1 MKNRQTNDPAKDALV
16 AFDTETYLIRDG
28 LIAPPVVC
36 LSWASSDGG
45 LDLLGKADALDWF
58 RRNIARPDLNWVGH
72 NTAYDMVVLL
82 NEAPDTTPH
91 VFKAY
96 LEGRV
101 HDTMIRES
109 LLLNATGDFN
119 NRNPSLA
126 ALVKK
131 YLNRDRSAQKSGP
144 DVWRLRYAELD
155 GIPVDQWP
163 DAARSYALDDAADT
177 LRVAVAQAREPVWV
191 FASGRRSN
199 LVLEDGGIVNEIAQ
213 VQAALALQLMTVY
226 GLHVDQEAAQALQAE
241 YQAEADALAL
251 QLTATGLRRPDGS
264 TDKAAVKARIIAALT
279 KDADETQKAAHVQR
293 VADAERA
300 FHDSEAALVEAGE
313 KKKKAGNWTATRA
326 HKATV
331 AAWKSLGFDIPTTP
345 SGGVKTGEEILETI
359 QDDDIELLVACGK
372 AEKRLS
378 TYLEPMTS
386 AGDNAL
392 CPGYGVLKRSGRT
405 SSFSPNIQ
413 NFPRKG
419 GERECFVPRPGF
431 LFVAADYSTLELR
444 SWAQV
449 CLDLGLPSEMA
460 KALQQGRDLHADL
473 GAQLLGWTYPY
484 MMEALDG
491 LHGPEKKAQAKAY
504 RSVSK
509 PANFGLPVGMG
520 AQKFE
525 ESARKSYGINFEEI
539 GLDPSVPRDAW
550 YERWTEAYP
559 YFDHVKGLL
568 VVVGTEEVVL
578 EDGTIE
584 YRDIRKC
591 VIRHPR
597 SGRVR
602 GGCFFTDAANSY
614 FQGMAA
620 DGAKEALFRVAL
632 ECYADP
638 SSPLFGCRPVAF
650 IHDEIIME
658 APLDR
663 VQAGA
668 ARLSQ
673 VMIEAMD
680 KFIPD
685 IPIVC
690 EADIMDRWAK
700 GAESKRLEDGT
711 LTVYWTDVE
720 RLRAEA
726 RDAEDIDRARLL
738 NLEADE
744 LEAQLNATVKG

>member
-1 MKNRQTNDPAKDALV
+1 MKNRQTQDPADGALV

-28 LIAPPVVC
+28 LVAPPMVC

-45 LDLLGKADALDWF
+45 LDLLDKTDALEWW
-58 RRNIARPDLNWVGH
+58 RSNIARPDLNWVGH
-72 NTAYDMVVLL
+72 NVAYDMVVLL

-119 NRNPSLA
+119 NRNPALVG
-126 ALVKK
+126 LVKK
-131 YLNRDRSAQKSGP
+131 YLNRDRSSEKAGP

-163 DAARSYALDDAADT
+163 VAARSYALDDAADT

-191 FASGRRSN
+191 HASGRSSN

-241 YQAEADALAL
+241 YQAEADALGL
-251 QLTATGLRRPDGS
+251 QLVATGLKRADGS
-264 TDKAAVKARIIAALT
+264 TDTKKVKARIIDALT
-279 KDADETQKAAHVQR
+279 ADATDEQRAAHVQR
-293 VADAERA
+293 VADAERD

-313 KKKKAGNWTATRA
+313 KKKAGNWTATRE
-326 HKATV
+326 HKAEV

-345 SGGVKTGEEILETI
+345 SGNVKTGAEILETI
-359 QDDDIELLVACGK
+359 TDEQIELLVRYEK

-378 TYLEPMTS
+378 TYLDPMVN

-405 SSFSPNIQ
+405 SSWGPNIQ

-431 LFVAADYSTLELR
+431 LYVAADYSTLELR
-444 SWAQV
+444 AWAQV

-460 KALQQGRDLHADL
+460 TALQQGRDLHADL
-473 GAQLLGWTYPY
+473 GAQLLGWTYDY

-491 LHGPEKKAQAKAY
+491 LHGPEKKAQAKSF
-504 RSVSK
+504 RSVAK

-539 GLDPSVPRDAW
+539 GLDPAVPRDAW
-550 YERWTEAYP
+550 YQRWTEAYP

-568 VVVGTEEVVL
+568 VTVGTEEVKL
-578 EDGTIE
+578 EDGTTE
-584 YRDIRKC
+584 VREIRKC
-591 VIRHPR
+591 AIRHPR

-658 APLDR
+658 APIER
-663 VQAGA
+663 AQGA
-668 ARLSQ
+668 ARRLSE
-673 VMIEAMD
+673 VMVLAMD

-700 GAESKRLEDGT
+700 GAESKTLEDGT
-711 LTVYWTDVE
+711 LSVYWTDVE
-720 RLRAEA
+720 RLRADA
-726 RDAEDIDRARLL
+726 RKAEDIDQARLL
-738 NLEADE
+738 DLEADD
-744 LEAQLNATVKG
+744 LEAQLNARVG